1 VLSFTPS
8 KKIEKTLKD
17 LQASLI
23 ETNQVLANCSDDE
36 KRYLNKSALISNVGA
51 STRIEN
57 AVLTNIE
64 IEWVDTILSQDD
76 KPTAFDDK
84 KAFIIDKLS
93 KDRKRSIEEVVGTRD
108 VLTTIY
114 LQAADL
120 KPLTSN
126 TIRGLHYDLLKHYP
140 AASHYAGQYKTVVNK
155 VVSVNHTTGVES
167 VVLEPTD
174 PGVMTDIAMSELV
187 QWYNETIDDY
197 HWPILIAIEFVFRFL
212 AIHPFQDGNGRIGR
226 ALFLLI
232 LLQSDDKYLTAVVSN
247 ISIDRHIEK
256 NKMQYYTVLEQC
268 SNGKFKNDP
277 SGYQYDNLILF
288 FLNMFDDAIADIKL
302 YRKRYADYL
311 SLSET
316 ALTVLNCFKSS
327 PEKRLKVAD
336 IEANI
341 VIPRRTIQYA
351 LKTLSDKQFLQKLGA
366 GTASRYQLI
375 F

>member
-1 VLSFTPS
+1 MLSFIPS
-8 KKIEKTLKD
+8 KKIEKVLKD

-23 ETNQVLANCSDDE
+23 ETNQVLSICSDDE

-76 KPTAFDDK
+76 KPTAFDEK

-93 KDRKRSIEEVVGTRD
+93 KDRERSIEEVVGTRD

-120 KPLTSN
+120 KPLTEN

-155 VVSVNHTTGVES
+155 VVSVNHATGVES

-268 SNGKFKNDP
+268 SNGKFKIDP
-277 SGYQYDNLILF
+277 SEYQYDNLILF

-316 ALTVLNCFKSS
+316 ALTVLNCFKFS

-341 VIPRRTIQYA
+341 AIPRRTIQYA
-351 LKTLSDKQFLQKLGA
+351 LKTLSDKQFLQKLGE

>member
-1 VLSFTPS
+1 MLSFTPS

>member
-8 KKIEKTLKD
+8 QKIEKALKY
-17 LQASLI
+17 LQGSLI
-23 ETNQVLANCSDDE
+23 ETYQNLIVCSDEE
-36 KRYLNKSALISNVGA
+36 KQYLNKSALISNVGA

-57 AVLTNIE
+57 AVLTDIE
-64 IEWVDTILSQDD
+64 IEWVDTILSHDD
-76 KPTAFDDK
+76 KPTAFDEN
-84 KAFIIDKLS
+84 KAFIIEKLS
-93 KDRKRSIEEVVGTRD
+93 KDREKSIEEVVGTRD

-120 KPLTSN
+120 KPLTEN
-126 TIRGLHYDLLKHYP
+126 TIRGLHYDLLKYYP

-155 VVSVNHTTGVES
+155 VVSVNHATGVEC

-174 PGVMTDIAMSELV
+174 PGVMTDIAMNELV
-187 QWYNETIDDY
+187 QWYNKTIDDY
-197 HWPILIAIEFVFRFL
+197 HWPILVAIEFVFRFL

-247 ISIDRHIEK
+247 ISIDRHIER

-268 SNGKFKNDP
+268 SNGKYKQD
-277 SGYQYDNLILF
+277 SSEYQYDNLVFF
-288 FLNMFDDAIADIKL
+288 FLKMFNDAIEDITL
-302 YRKRYADYL
+302 YRKRYANYL

-327 PEKRLKVAD
+327 PEKRLKIAD
-336 IEANI
+336 VEAEI
-341 VIPRRTIQYA
+341 TIPRRTIQYA
-351 LKTLSDKQFLQKLGA
+351 LKTLSEKQFLQKLGD